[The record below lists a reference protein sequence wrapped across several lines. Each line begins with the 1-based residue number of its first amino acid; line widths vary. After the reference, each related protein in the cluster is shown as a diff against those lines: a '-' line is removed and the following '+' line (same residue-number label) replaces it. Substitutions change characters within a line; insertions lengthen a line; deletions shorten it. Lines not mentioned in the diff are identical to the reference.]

1 MRKTLRLV
9 TMALLIAASLVACKK
24 KKEEVYID
32 PEAGK
37 PAPKGAVKVGRFH
50 VGNGVF
56 VWFAQG
62 NLKYHPYHNS
72 WQFAENQ
79 YDVIGQPNEEV
90 KSNYFGWIDLFGWGT
105 GVNPTETSVS
115 DADYPDFNDWGD
127 NIITNGGNQRGLWRT
142 LSHQE
147 WIYLLHGRKNAD
159 NLFGVATIKASP
171 DVKGLV
177 LLPDNWHKPENSHF
191 EPAANHTK
199 RWELWEGN
207 SYYYHIE
214 DTYLYDAN
222 TYTLNEW
229 KAMQDSGA
237 VFLPIAGYAIQT
249 NEESPLSYH
258 ADKHEYWCSSPA
270 DDFGYALICEVRT
283 ADEGNEDGAV
293 WYLYL
298 MPKRKKFRLP
308 VRLVR

>member
-1 MRKTLRLV
+1 MKKVLCFAVLACLV
-9 TMALLIAASLVACKK
+9 ATCLVACKK
-24 KKEEVYID
+24 KKDEVYID

-37 PAPKGAVKVGRFH
+37 PAPQGAVKVGRFH

-56 VWFAQG
+56 VWFSQG
-62 NLKYHPYHNS
+62 NLTYHPYHDS
-72 WQFAENQ
+72 WRFSDNQ

-115 DADYPDFNDWGD
+115 DVDYPDFNDWGD

-199 RWELWEGN
+199 RWELWERN

-237 VFLPIAGYAIQT
+237 VFLPNAG
-249 NEESPLSYH
+249 H
-258 ADKHEYWCSSPA
+258 AFQPVTEDHLMYSADSHEYWCSSQQ
-270 DDFGYALICEVRT
+270 DGYAYALSCEAHT
-283 ADEGNEDGAV
+283 AYSDNPDGEV
-293 WYLYL
+293 WYLSL
-298 MPKRKKFRLP
+298 IAKNKRVHLP

>member
-24 KKEEVYID
+24 KKDEVYID

-37 PAPKGAVKVGRFH
+37 PAPQGAVKVGRFH

-142 LSHQE
+142 LSHTE
-147 WIYLLHGRKNAD
+147 WIYLLHGRKNAS

-199 RWELWEGN
+199 RWELWEGQ
-207 SYYYHIE
+207 YYYHIE
-214 DTYLYDAN
+214 DTYQYNAN

-237 VFLPIAGYAIQT
+237 VFLPNAG
-249 NEESPLSYH
+249 H
-258 ADKHEYWCSSPA
+258 AFQPVTEDHLMYSADSHEYWCSSQQ
-270 DDFGYALICEVRT
+270 DGYAYALSCEAHT
-283 ADEGNEDGAV
+283 AYSDNPDGEV
-293 WYLYL
+293 WYLSL
-298 MPKRKKFRLP
+298 IAKNKRVHLP